1 MLNLVNSQLV
11 EYIKD
16 QKKKGYSIDDI
27 SKAIL
32 DAGYSKKQLKEA
44 INSSQKT
51 VIQKDKNLTPYYIG
65 IIAILF
71 AISLTVIAIQIN
83 SDSKDEVRNY
93 DYYREKF
100 SNTNNLWLKYNTKG
114 DIEAKIDIVKKGNLE
129 YTKSELLINNFP
141 FISEIFK
148 KNNYSIICIND
159 NCKKGYESLIPD
171 LKTLKR
177 EMVYTGRENHLGRPC
192 ISYKVNSRYQPNDP
206 YLNAINGTTYEYDI
220 CVDTQSGFLHYINA
234 TITNQTS
241 RVMDYVIQ
249 LENFNSNP
257 PTIKEPGFLLINVS
271 CQTDNIGIEIL
282 PLKDNEMIAKLY
294 RNNLELNQFNILP
307 SELETK
313 EKNSFNFETTNQLT
327 SSEYYIEV
335 CQQNYCSQKSCVV
348 S

>member
-100 SNTNNLWLKYNTKG
+100 
-114 DIEAKIDIVKKGNLE
+114 
-129 YTKSELLINNFP
+129 
-141 FISEIFK
+141 
-148 KNNYSIICIND
+148 
-159 NCKKGYESLIPD
+159 
-171 LKTLKR
+171 
-177 EMVYTGRENHLGRPC
+177 
-192 ISYKVNSRYQPNDP
+192 
-206 YLNAINGTTYEYDI
+206 
-220 CVDTQSGFLHYINA
+220 
-234 TITNQTS
+234 
-241 RVMDYVIQ
+241 
-249 LENFNSNP
+249 
-257 PTIKEPGFLLINVS
+257 
-271 CQTDNIGIEIL
+271 
-282 PLKDNEMIAKLY
+282 
-294 RNNLELNQFNILP
+294 
-307 SELETK
+307 
-313 EKNSFNFETTNQLT
+313 
-327 SSEYYIEV
+327 
-335 CQQNYCSQKSCVV
+335 
-348 S
+348 